1 MEFSESL
8 NEQIKKLQDELDV
21 VKKELNIQK
30 EEYNKLKH
38 ENEQQD
44 NIMYNQNITYE
55 IMQYLYKSDSIKK
68 TAEHFG
74 SDIKYLYSKISTWGD
89 CSEALNERE
98 DYHDYREKLSG
109 RKCEIAYLEFL
120 QDDIKMRTPGK
131 EKLHYTS

>member
-1 MEFSESL
+1 MEFSEL

-44 NIMYNQNITYE
+44 NIMYNLNITYE

-68 TAEHFG
+68 TAEHFS
-74 SDIKYLYSKISTWGD
+74 SDVKYLYSKIS
-89 CSEALNERE
+89 
-98 DYHDYREKLSG
+98 K
-109 RKCEIAYLEFL
+109 
-120 QDDIKMRTPGK
+120 
-131 EKLHYTS
+131 